1 MYLAA
6 VGLPCCG
13 GNGIL
18 VTEKKRL
25 CGGSGLRGLGAN
37 QSEAAF
43 AACAQSAYNE
53 HVGSL
58 GGGDIALAGMMCNG
72 GCVSALGRDVSVFS
86 STHCSPLP
94 QNRIALPFVA
104 D

>member
-1 MYLAA
+1 MYLAT
-6 VGLPCCG
+6 VGLSCG
-13 GNGIL
+13 AGVNGIL

-25 CGGSGLRGLGAN
+25 GGGSGVRGVGGN

-72 GCVSALGRDVSVFS
+72 GCVSALGRDVQGRALLFS
-86 STHCSPLP
+86 FRLVG
-94 QNRIALPFVA
+94 RL
-104 D
+104 DLR